1 VRRSEGTNIQAG
13 SRKTVTEPTMLHSI
27 VLFAAAMALL
37 FAAAH
42 DVAVRTVPNLVS
54 LMVAVSGLG
63 LNAFDGQLLPALFR
77 GGIVF
82 AIAWHCW
89 RRGWIGGGDVK
100 LLTACVLL
108 VPPGSVPELILS
120 TATAGGLLA
129 LSYLALARLL
139 RGNATALPL
148 DLGLSGSDRRRNLL
162 RRILRAERRRIRR
175 GLSLP
180 YSCAIAAGVLLTLYV
195 PLG

>member
-1 VRRSEGTNIQAG
+1 
-13 SRKTVTEPTMLHSI
+13 MLHSM

-54 LMVAVSGLG
+54 LIVALSGLG
-63 LNAFDGQLLPALFR
+63 LNALDGQLLPALFR
-77 GGIVF
+77 GGLVF
-82 AIAWHCW
+82 AVAWYCW

-108 VPPGSVPELILS
+108 VPPASVPELILA

-129 LSYLALARLL
+129 LSYLGLERFV
-139 RGNATALPL
+139 RGNATPLPAGPVL
-148 DLGLSGSDRRRNLL
+148 AGSGRRRGLL
-162 RRILRAERRRIRR
+162 RRIWRAERRRIRR
-175 GLSLP
+175 RLSLP

>member
-1 VRRSEGTNIQAG
+1 
-13 SRKTVTEPTMLHSI
+13 MLHSL

-37 FAAAH
+37 AAAAH

-54 LMVAVSGLG
+54 LIVAVSGVG
-63 LNAFDGQLLPALFR
+63 LNTLDGLLLPALLR
-77 GGIVF
+77 GGLVF
-82 AIAWHCW
+82 AVAWYCW
-89 RRGWIGGGDVK
+89 RRGWVGGGDVK

-129 LSYLALARLL
+129 VSYLALARLL
-139 RGNATALPL
+139 QSTPVNAGP
-148 DLGLSGSDRRRNLL
+148 DHVGSVRHRNLL
-162 RRILRAERRRIRR
+162 HRVWRAERRRIHR

-180 YSCAIAAGVLLTLYV
+180 YSCAIAAGAVLTLYV
-195 PLG
+195 PLGQ

>member
-1 VRRSEGTNIQAG
+1 
-13 SRKTVTEPTMLHSI
+13 MLHTM

-37 FAAAH
+37 VAAAH

-54 LMVAVSGLG
+54 LIVAVSGLG
-63 LNAFDGQLLPALFR
+63 LHAFDGQLLPALFR
-77 GGIVF
+77 GALVF
-82 AIAWHCW
+82 AVAWYCW

-129 LSYLALARLL
+129 VSYLALARLL
-139 RGNATALPL
+139 RGNVAPLPA
-148 DLGLSGSDRRRNLL
+148 GSGRHRNLL
-162 RRILRAERRRIRR
+162 RRIWRAERRRIHR

-180 YSCAIAAGVLLTLYV
+180 YSCAIAAGAVLTLYL